1 MNSVMKHK
9 FKLNLSINEKEHL
22 RINKVKIADIPN
34 YNLDELVQLMD
45 IEMQRAKEILALIEF
60 QKIPSIG
67 IKFAEDLV
75 FLGYYSI
82 NEIIGKSGA
91 ELLDQFE
98 LKKGFWIDPCLED
111 QFRLLVYVAETN
123 DLSKKWW
130 DFTMDRKKYR
140 LDNSYP
146 TNRPNLAWYESN
158 DFINKQNS

>member
-1 MNSVMKHK
+1 MKHK
-9 FKLNLSINEKEHL
+9 FKLNLSINEKERL
-22 RINKVKIADIPN
+22 RLNKVKIADIPN

-91 ELLDQFE
+91 VLLDQYE

-140 LDNSYP
+140 LENSYP
-146 TNRPNLAWYESN
+146 TNRPKLAWYESN